1 MHNLW
6 CYVVEPSQRLRS
18 DYDIREIDE
27 DLYLAVLQAARQSQ
41 YGFSGNLLFSAGCGS
56 AVMTGV

>member
-27 DLYLAVLQAARQSQ
+27 DLYLAVLQTSKQAQSP
-41 YGFSGNLLFSAGCGS
+41 A
-56 AVMTGV
+56 